1 MTVDIQHKLYMRR
14 CLDLA
19 LQGLGFTAP
28 NPLVGSVVVYDNQ
41 IIGEGYHRQIGG
53 PHAEVN
59 AVNAVKD
66 RSLLGKSVLYVNL
79 EPCSH
84 TGRTPPCADMIIRSG
99 IPEVVIGTSDPNP
112 LVSGRGISLL
122 EKAGIK
128 VVTGILDKDC
138 RNLNRRFFTFH
149 ERKRPYVVLKWAQ
162 SADGFIDVIREN
174 GVTTQP
180 TWISNEISRILV
192 HKWRSEE
199 QSIMVG
205 TRTAALD
212 NPRLNVRE
220 WPGKSPIRVVI
231 DRNLRLPKDLHVF
244 DNACPTLVFNAL
256 RDYREGLTTYARFD
270 YSDSILNQAL
280 SYMYDHEIQSAFVEG
295 GRMLIDSFIREGLWD
310 EARVFTGK
318 ILFGRGIGAPVIA
331 TVKPEEIYIR
341 EDKLL
346 LYRND
351 NMMRDTW
358 KAII

>member
-1 MTVDIQHKLYMRR
+1 MTVDIQHQLYMRR

-19 LQGLGFTAP
+19 AQGLGLTAP
-28 NPLVGSVVVYDNQ
+28 NPLVGSVIVCNNH

-66 RSLLGKSVLYVNL
+66 KSLLGKSVLYVNL

-84 TGRTPPCADMIIRSG
+84 TGRTPPCAELIIRSG
-99 IPEVVIGTSDPNP
+99 IPEVVIGTVDPNP
-112 LVSGRGISLL
+112 LVSGRGIALL
-122 EKAGIK
+122 EKAGIRVMK
-128 VVTGILDKDC
+128 GFLEKDC
-138 RNLNRRFFTFH
+138 RDLNRRFFTFH

-162 SADGFIDVIREN
+162 SADGYIDVIREECA
-174 GVTTQP
+174 TTQP
-180 TWISNEISRILV
+180 AWISNEISRMLV

-205 TRTAALD
+205 TRTAAMD

-231 DRNLRLPKDLHVF
+231 DRNLSLPKDLHVF
-244 DNACPTLVFNAL
+244 DNASPTLVFNAL
-256 RDYREGLTTYARFD
+256 RDYREGLTTYARLDF
-270 YSDSILNQAL
+270 SDSMLNQAL
-280 SYMYDHEIQSAFVEG
+280 NYMHDHEIQSVFVEG
-295 GRMLIDSFIREGLWD
+295 GRMLIDSFIQEGLWD
-310 EARVFTGK
+310 EARVFRGK
-318 ILFGRGIGAPVIA
+318 ILFGGGVSAPVIT

-341 EDKLL
+341 EDKLM

-351 NMMRDTW
+351 NMMRDTK
-358 KAII
+358 KA

>member
-1 MTVDIQHKLYMRR
+1 MTVDIQHKLYMKR

-19 LQGLGFTAP
+19 VQGLGFTAP
-28 NPLVGSVVVYDNQ
+28 NPLVGSVIVYNNR

-66 RSLLGKSVLYVNL
+66 KSLLSKSVLYVNL

-84 TGRTPPCADMIIRSG
+84 TGRTPPCVELIIRSG
-99 IPEVVIGTSDPNP
+99 IPEVVIGTVDPNP
-112 LVSGRGISLL
+112 LVSGRGIALL
-122 EKAGIK
+122 EEAGIR
-128 VVTGILDKDC
+128 VIRGFLEKDC
-138 RNLNRRFFTFH
+138 RDLNRRFLTFH
-149 ERKRPYVVLKWAQ
+149 ESKRPYVVLKWAQ
-162 SADGFIDVIREN
+162 SADGFIDVIR
-174 GVTTQP
+174 GKGATTQP
-180 TWISNEISRILV
+180 TWISNEISRMLV

-205 TRTAALD
+205 TRTAAMD

-231 DRNLRLPKDLHVF
+231 DRNLSLPKDLHVF
-244 DNACPTLVFNAL
+244 DNNSRTIVFNAL
-256 RDYREGLTTYARFD
+256 CEYQEGLTKYVKID

-280 SYMYDHEIQSAFVEG
+280 SYMYDHEIQSVFVEG
-295 GRMLIDSFIREGLWD
+295 GRRLIDSFIQEGLWD

-318 ILFGRGIGAPVIA
+318 VLFGGGIGAPVIS

-341 EDKLL
+341 EDKLM

-351 NMMRDTW
+351 NMMRATK
-358 KAII
+358 KA